1 MKRLRTL
8 LIGSALL
15 IIPASAYAKDDTENR
30 AVNITVG
37 SIGSVLDKAVLRSVR
52 KTVGNAI
59 ATNAADI
66 FYVYNPRMGAPVSM
80 EAGLSACVEA
90 GFNATS
96 KNFSDLVKRLRSIR
110 PAAGTFV
117 KVELTERCRDIEP
130 VQPFDCGG
138 ALGML
143 CTGAQYCE
151 VGAGQCK
158 AANAQGSCKA
168 IPTICTKEYRPVCGC
183 NGETYGNECEAAR
196 AGVSLD
202 HHGKCKLPEELAHE
216 RPHRHGTATQA
227 SRHSPPAPLPQN
239 R

>member
-90 GFNATS
+90 GFNATA
-96 KNFSDLVKRLRSIR
+96 KNFSDMVKRLRSIR

-239 R
+239 C